1 MKQGKL
7 PENVLKRSVFK
18 QLHTKRKDVLLSAGV
33 GEDCAAFTL
42 KEDEVVVL
50 STDPVIW
57 ENSLDGRYAVH
68 ANLNDLATSGAEPTG
83 LMLTAMLPQN
93 IEESQIQR
101 DGEKQSHWSVSHYR
115 CRILGG
121 HTEITDAVNRPDHFC
136 DCSWKSKKRTDTVY
150 FRSEAGR

>member
-42 KEDEVVVL
+42 KEDEVAVL

-68 ANLNDLATSGAEPTG
+68 ANLNDLATSGAEPIG
-83 LMLTAMLPQN
+83 LMLTAMLPAD
-93 IEESQIQR
+93 IKEAQIPRNGKNHCGGMRTVTGADPWWTYR
-101 DGEKQSHWSVSHYR
+101 DYR
-115 CRILGG
+115 CS
-121 HTEITDAVNRPDHFC
+121 EPPNHFC
-136 DCSWKSKKRTDTVY
+136 DSGWKNKKRTDPVY
-150 FRSEAGR
+150 IWSKTGR

>member
-42 KEDEVVVL
+42 KEDEVAVL

-68 ANLNDLATSGAEPTG
+68 ANLCFDS
-83 LMLTAMLPQN
+83 
-93 IEESQIQR
+93 
-101 DGEKQSHWSVSHYR
+101 
-115 CRILGG
+115 RILGVTYG
-121 HTEITDAVNRPDHFC
+121 VSGSPNERSSYRQPFVRIHHQVADYIFL
-136 DCSWKSKKRTDTVY
+136 TV
-150 FRSEAGR
+150 FVFGV